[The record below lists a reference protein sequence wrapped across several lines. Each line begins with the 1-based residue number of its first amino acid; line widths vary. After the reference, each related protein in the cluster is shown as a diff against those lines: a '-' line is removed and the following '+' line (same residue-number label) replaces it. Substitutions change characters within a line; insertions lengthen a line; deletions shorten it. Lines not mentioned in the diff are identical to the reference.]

1 MPHFSPPSSSSG
13 ISSTLTVLA
22 MNRPDWLCYHLKFYN
37 KYVSALAGILR
48 RTAGTLSLQSPR
60 KSEHEPTVDIFSLD
74 IHNFAETADL
84 KFEMQGYFI

>member
-13 ISSTLTVLA
+13 MSSTLTVLA
-22 MNRPDWLCYHLKFYN
+22 MNKPDWLCCHLKFYN

-74 IHNFAETADL
+74 IHNSAETAEL
-84 KFEMQGYFI
+84 KFEMQGCFI